1 MERVGERGGQ
11 VHVSKLFPRSFGGG
25 IESALLCD
33 GAVMPEGLESLIMSL
48 RPSRFVGVSWSREPA
63 GYQGVLGFSIFGY
76 ASPCFPA
83 PFPGKDNIN

>member
-33 GAVMPEGLESLIMSL
+33 GAVMPEGLESLKKKCRACS
-48 RPSRFVGVSWSREPA
+48 PGVVWP
-63 GYQGVLGFSIFGY
+63 
-76 ASPCFPA
+76 
-83 PFPGKDNIN
+83 